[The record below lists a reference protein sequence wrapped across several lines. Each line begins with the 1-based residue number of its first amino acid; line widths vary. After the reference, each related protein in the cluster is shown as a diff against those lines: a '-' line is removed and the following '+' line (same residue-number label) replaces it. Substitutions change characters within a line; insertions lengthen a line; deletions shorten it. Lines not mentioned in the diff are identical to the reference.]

1 LSIEVFTVATERN
14 EGFLRFSSSLARFA
28 VVPNLSGV
36 GEFFHGYG
44 WRFKKLVSSVRTSL
58 AEVILF
64 ADAFD
69 TVCLEPPLLAL
80 ERFAA
85 LQHPIVF
92 SFEPQSQPEPY
103 LGLNAGLMI
112 AEKTAFLDVFNDRV
126 LDELFPDHFNDQI
139 QLQALLSWQPDLFRL
154 DVASQIFFTSLR
166 GASYPVGATPVF
178 VHAPYGGSL
187 DWLNSRLESTYAQTS

>member
-14 EGFLRFSSSLARFA
+14 EGFLRFSSSLARFGM
-28 VVPNLSGV
+28 VPALRGV

-44 WRFKKLVSSVRTSL
+44 WRFKKLVSAVRNSL
-58 AEVILF
+58 AEVVLF

-69 TVCLEPPLLAL
+69 TVCLESPLVAL

-85 LQHPIVF
+85 FHHPIVF

-103 LGLNAGLMI
+103 LALNAGLMI
-112 AEKTAFLDVFNDRV
+112 AERAAFLDVFTDRV
-126 LDELFPDHFNDQI
+126 LEELFPDHFNDQI

-154 DVASQIFFTSLR
+154 DAGSQIFFTSL
-166 GASYPVGATPVF
+166 GGEPSPAGATPVF

-187 DWLNSRLESTYAQTS
+187 DWLNSRLETSYAQAS